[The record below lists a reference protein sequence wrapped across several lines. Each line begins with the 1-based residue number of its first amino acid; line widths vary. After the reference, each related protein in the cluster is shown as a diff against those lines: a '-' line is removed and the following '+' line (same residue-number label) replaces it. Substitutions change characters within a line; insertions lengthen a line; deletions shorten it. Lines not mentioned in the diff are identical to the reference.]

1 REVREYSH
9 FAEWE
14 SDLESYL
21 EKQITAGKL
30 YLEKSQR
37 ELAEETKIPYASLK
51 KVLKQ
56 SSKIISK
63 VQGKG
68 RYAKTLLTTIAIVT
82 EQAIR
87 HALDQ
92 KKVKQEKYRAFVE
105 TFASAVEYVKG
116 KVYSTSNAESLF
128 VRSNVRGDRTAQL
141 VLEQINKVYQ
151 TSPSNDLERSRS
163 S

>member
-1 REVREYSH
+1 
-9 FAEWE
+9 
-14 SDLESYL
+14 
-21 EKQITAGKL
+21 
-30 YLEKSQR
+30 
-37 ELAEETKIPYASLK
+37 
-51 KVLKQ
+51 
-56 SSKIISK
+56 
-63 VQGKG
+63 
-68 RYAKTLLTTIAIVT
+68 
-82 EQAIR
+82 
-87 HALDQ
+87 
-92 KKVKQEKYRAFVE
+92 FVE